1 MEKSNDQRNEE
12 AEGATEH
19 SESEIENDGEVT
31 AQGDYGGSQGEM
43 EMEEEFELEEELESD
58 LEATSPEGEVSSPDL
73 ASSDISPGDGPEE
86 EVDHTHPYEGTR
98 RELGLEDRE
107 APYPSKSSG
116 MGFIATMR
124 SQQVLGLSEQMSQ
137 VSSPRSIVFYCS

>member
-19 SESEIENDGEVT
+19 SEREIENDREVT

-43 EMEEEFELEEELESD
+43 ETEEEFELEEKLESD
-58 LEATSPEGEVSSPDL
+58 LEATSSEGEVSSPDL
-73 ASSDISPGDGPEE
+73 ASSDISPGEGPEE
-86 EVDHTHPYEGTR
+86 VDRTHLYEGAR
-98 RELGLEDRE
+98 REMGLEDRE
-107 APYPSKSSG
+107 APISGG

-124 SQQVLGLSEQMSQ
+124 SQQVLGLSEQTSQ
-137 VSSPRSIVFYCS
+137 VSSLRSIVFYCS